1 MARFIIRFYSSDNVL
16 RKEVSVIGR
25 KLSKKEAIKM
35 NGKDSL
41 EQNED
46 FYYVSKKNEF
56 SIKWIIRSNEKLDF
70 ASYNAIHNF
79 NHYKITEAY

>member
-25 KLSKKEAIKM
+25 KLSNREVAKM
-35 NGKDSL
+35 NGKYSV

-46 FYYVSKKNEF
+46 LYYISKKNEF
-56 SIKWIIRSNEKLDF
+56 SIKWIVCYNGKLDF
-70 ASYNAIHNF
+70 ASISTIPKHSYH
-79 NHYKITEAY
+79 KIIEA

>member
-25 KLSKKEAIKM
+25 KLSNREVAKM
-35 NGKDSL
+35 NEKYSV

-46 FYYVSKKNEF
+46 LYYVSKKNEL
-56 SIKWIIRSNEKLDF
+56 SIRWIVRYNGKLDF
-70 ASYNAIHNF
+70 ASSSKIPNYNY
-79 NHYKITEAY
+79 YKIIEV